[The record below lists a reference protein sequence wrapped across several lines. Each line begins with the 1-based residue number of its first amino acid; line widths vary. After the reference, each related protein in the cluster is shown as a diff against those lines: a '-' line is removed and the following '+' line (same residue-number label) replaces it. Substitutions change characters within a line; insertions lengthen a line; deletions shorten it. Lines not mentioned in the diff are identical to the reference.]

1 MPITFAADLVPD
13 ISGLKG
19 NHVTIVS
26 YPRSCKVENYE
37 SIIMN
42 IISDYRKQLH

>member
-1 MPITFAADLVPD
+1 MLNKLCERKFLYKKMPITFAADLVPD

-26 YPRSCKVENYE
+26 YPRSCKASNA
-37 SIIMN
+37 
-42 IISDYRKQLH
+42 